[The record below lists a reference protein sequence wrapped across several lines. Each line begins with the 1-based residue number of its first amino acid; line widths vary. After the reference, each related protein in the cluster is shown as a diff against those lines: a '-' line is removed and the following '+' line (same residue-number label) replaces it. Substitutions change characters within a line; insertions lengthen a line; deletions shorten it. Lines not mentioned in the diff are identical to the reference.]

1 MAEGTTA
8 SSLSASTW
16 PSVDD
21 IAPQEEGGPTARS
34 GFNYQDEIAV
44 SFLLEMLEDPVLL
57 RVHCETHDDVLLVR
71 ADGKDGART
80 AEYVQ
85 VKSNELDKLW
95 SVPDICNQKK
105 AKGEKAKPGTS
116 IYETSLGRDQHIEAS
131 RFRLVTLRD
140 VNSELR
146 FLKHPCGAPG
156 REPDCDDVKALCSE
170 LDKRCAG
177 FMSKKGNGAAFW
189 VANCLWDVRH
199 NEQAI
204 RDSNLKRLLFL
215 AVKRGM
221 PLLPE
226 PAEEVLNGL
235 RAWAKDAGDAKWRPH
250 RAKKI
255 ITRDALWEWLEL
267 RIRELKEGA
276 AVISGGK
283 LATKMQ
289 AAKLPDDVIELA
301 VDLRRDYGMAS
312 RNPRYLELDEA
323 EDLRRRVRSDIMSLR
338 ARFVA
343 GQLALSSA
351 EFHSLCVDRMD
362 AVNAERPPGAEDR
375 SAFLKGCMYDIADR
389 CQLRFDRPAS

>member
-1 MAEGTTA
+1 MAEGTDP
-8 SSLSASTW
+8 SCQSASDW

-21 IAPQEEGGPTARS
+21 TAPHEEGGPTART

-71 ADGKDGART
+71 ADGEAGSRS

-85 VKSNELDKLW
+85 VKSNELNKLW

-105 AKGEKAKPGTS
+105 AKGEKARPGTS
-116 IYETSLGRDQHIEAS
+116 IYETSLGRDEHMEVS

-140 VNSELR
+140 VNSDLR
-146 FLKHPCGAPG
+146 FLKYPCGAPG
-156 REPDCDDVKALCSE
+156 REPEYEGFKTLCGE
-170 LDKRCAG
+170 LDKRCAS
-177 FMSKKGNGAAFW
+177 FTSKKGNGAAFW
-189 VANCLWDVRH
+189 VANCRWDVRH

-204 RDSNLKRLLFL
+204 CDSNLKRLLIL
-215 AVKRGM
+215 AVKRGT

-226 PAEEVLNGL
+226 PAEELLNGL
-235 RAWAKDAGDAKWRPH
+235 RAWAKDAGDAKWRPN

-255 ITRDALWEWLEL
+255 ITREALCDWLER
-267 RIRELKEGA
+267 RIKEVKDGA
-276 AVISGGK
+276 GVISGGK
-283 LATKMQ
+283 LVSKMQ

-312 RNPRYLELDEA
+312 RNSRYLELDEA
-323 EDLRRRVRSDIMSLR
+323 DHLRRRVRSDVISMR
-338 ARFVA
+338 ARYTA
-343 GQLALSSA
+343 GQPSISSA
-351 EFHSLCVDRMD
+351 EFHCLCLDRMD

>member
-1 MAEGTTA
+1 
-8 SSLSASTW
+8 
-16 PSVDD
+16 VDD
-21 IAPQEEGGPTARS
+21 TAPQEEGGPTARS

-44 SFLLEMLEDPVLL
+44 SFLLEMLEDPFLL

-71 ADGKDGART
+71 ADGADGSRT
-80 AEYVQ
+80 AEYIQ

-95 SVPDICNQKK
+95 SVSDICSQKK

-140 VNSELR
+140 VNSDLR

-156 REPDCDDVKALCSE
+156 REPDCEDFKALCSE

-177 FMSKKGNGAAFW
+177 FQSKKGNGAAFW
-189 VANCLWDVRH
+189 VENCLWDVRH
-199 NEQAI
+199 SEQAI
-204 RDSNLKRLLFL
+204 RNANLKRLQILSI
-215 AVKRGM
+215 KRGT
-221 PLLPE
+221 PLLLE
-226 PAEEVLNGL
+226 PADEVLNGL
-235 RAWAKDAGDAKWRPH
+235 RAWAKDAG
-250 RAKKI
+250 
-255 ITRDALWEWLEL
+255 
-267 RIRELKEGA
+267 
-276 AVISGGK
+276 VISGGK
-283 LATKMQ
+283 LASKMQ

-312 RNPRYLELDEA
+312 RNSRYLELDEA
-323 EDLRRRVRSDIMSLR
+323 EHLRRRVRSDIMSLR
-338 ARFVA
+338 SRFLAR
-343 GQLALSSA
+343 QPALSST

>member
-1 MAEGTTA
+1 MAEGTTPTSPSA
-8 SSLSASTW
+8 SSW

-21 IAPQEEGGPTARS
+21 AAPQEEGGPTART

-71 ADGKDGART
+71 ADGEAGARS

-95 SVPDICNQKK
+95 SVPDICSQKK
-105 AKGEKAKPGTS
+105 AKGEKANPGTS
-116 IYETSLGRDQHIEAS
+116 IYETSLGRDQHVEVS

-146 FLKHPCGAPG
+146 FLKYPCGAPG
-156 REPDCDDVKALCSE
+156 REPDCEEFKVLCSE

-177 FMSKKGNGAAFW
+177 FQSKKGNGAAFW

-204 RDSNLKRLLFL
+204 CDSNLKRLLIL
-215 AVKRGM
+215 AVKRGT

-235 RAWAKDAGDAKWRPH
+235 RAWAKEAGDAKWRPH

-255 ITRDALWEWLEL
+255 ITREALCEWLER
-267 RIRELKEGA
+267 RIRELKDGA
-276 AVISGGK
+276 GVTSGSK
-283 LATKMQ
+283 LASKMQ
-289 AAKLPDDVIELA
+289 AAKLPDDLIELA
-301 VDLRRDYGMAS
+301 VDLRREYGMAS
-312 RNPRYLELDEA
+312 RNSRYLELDEA
-323 EDLRRRVRSDIMSLR
+323 EHLRRRVLSDVLSLR
-338 ARFVA
+338 ARYIA
-343 GQLALSSA
+343 GQPALNSA
-351 EFHSLCVDRMD
+351 EFHSQCVDRMD